1 MRLEDLYR
9 VNERIQHVLGQLA
22 QSLLHEANL
31 DHLGEGVGHVAVER
45 RKARH
50 AHEILM
56 SVSDVK
62 ESVIS
67 TMLHLRVVQL
77 EALLNLICCVKWH
90 VHES

>member
-9 VNERIQHVLGQLA
+9 VDERIQHVLGQLA

-45 RKARH
+45 REARH
-50 AHEILM
+50 THEILM

-77 EALLNLICCVKWH
+77 EALLNLICCVEWH